1 MEISSLE
8 LFLKNISSFLRL
20 SCQDNTSCDIVENY
34 YIKIE
39 ELLKLITPVLES
51 IVDTEVASH
60 EPLQKEFADMSQ
72 SVDNLRKALEDSH
85 PLMSKVYFVLKVE
98 SLFAKIHTHGLNL
111 LDLLQSCE
119 GLPVEPSSLSLKKIK
134 HMGHEKPLD
143 IVSRAINDHDR
154 SSDIMSQIADLL
166 SLSSNQELLI
176 EYGCPSKP

>member
-1 MEISSLE
+1 MEISLLE

-51 IVDTEVASH
+51 IADTKVASH
-60 EPLQKEFADMSQ
+60 EPLQKEFADES
-72 SVDNLRKALEDSH
+72 
-85 PLMSKVYFVLKVE
+85 VLKVE

-119 GLPVEPSSLSLKKIK
+119 GLPVEPSSPSLK
-134 HMGHEKPLD
+134 
-143 IVSRAINDHDR
+143 
-154 SSDIMSQIADLL
+154 
-166 SLSSNQELLI
+166 
-176 EYGCPSKP
+176 